1 MVEFAFSKD
10 ADRENFQK
18 GFPEKAVNKVRI
30 IWNKNDVSDFYEFV
44 CTRFYESAL
53 YLFSY
58 SI

>member
-30 IWNKNDVSDFYEFV
+30 IWNKNDVSDFFEFV

-53 YLFSY
+53 YLFSC
-58 SI
+58 